1 MLNVI
6 HHSKEF
12 ILKLI
17 VGIFDQAIER
27 AYDDIQANQFL
38 MVTWMRFLSQL
49 DDIIQ
54 ISGQN

>member
-1 MLNVI
+1 VLNVI

-17 VGIFDQAIER
+17 VGIFYQAIER
-27 AYDDIQANQFL
+27 VYNDIQANQFL

-49 DDIIQ
+49 DDINQ

>member
-27 AYDDIQANQFL
+27 VYDDIQANQFL

>member
-1 MLNVI
+1 VLNVI

-17 VGIFDQAIER
+17 VGIFYQAIER
-27 AYDDIQANQFL
+27 VYDDIQANQFL